1 MTAHISQAGAKRD
14 PAIDEHEESTEMTP
28 NNTDEQIRHVF
39 DEWHRA
45 VKDQDAEGMAA
56 LYAHDGCSRPRSCWP
71 CGPSARTPSCAAE
84 TPSRSS
90 SRKAS
95 RRAGLAAFFR
105 TPGRACRLGRHS
117 LDVWP

>member
-1 MTAHISQAGAKRD
+1 
-14 PAIDEHEESTEMTP
+14 MTP

-45 VKDQDAEGMAA
+45 VKDQEAEGMAA
-56 LYAHDGCSRPRSCWP
+56 LYAHDGCSRPRPCWP
-71 CGPSARTPSCAAE
+71 CGPSARTPSCTAE

-95 RRAGLAAFFR
+95 RSAAAKGSSRAGSAAR
-105 TPGRACRLGRHS
+105 ETPTGDQTDIVESMDRENGA
-117 LDVWP
+117 D